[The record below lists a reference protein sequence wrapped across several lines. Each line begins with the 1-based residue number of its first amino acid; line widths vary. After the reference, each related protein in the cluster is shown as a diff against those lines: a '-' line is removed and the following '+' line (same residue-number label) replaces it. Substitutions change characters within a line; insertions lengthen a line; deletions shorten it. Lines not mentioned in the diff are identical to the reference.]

1 MRLTKALT
9 IAGSDS
15 SGGAVIQLTTEGT
28 HAYSAPRLETDNT
41 FGTGCLMSATIVIE
55 LTWGADLLR
64 AIEIA
69 NDWLNSAIARSE
81 RPEVGKGHCPVHHF
95 HEPWQ

>member
-15 SGGAVIQLTTEGT
+15 SGGAVIQLTTEEI
-28 HAYSAPRLETDNT
+28 HVYSAPRLETDNT
-41 FGTGCLMSATIVIE
+41 FGTGRSMSVTVAVE
-55 LTWGADLLR
+55 LAWGADLPR
-64 AIEIA
+64 SIEIA
-69 NDWLNSAIARSE
+69 NDRLNSAIARAE
-81 RPEVGKGHCPVHHF
+81 RLEIGKGHCPVHHF